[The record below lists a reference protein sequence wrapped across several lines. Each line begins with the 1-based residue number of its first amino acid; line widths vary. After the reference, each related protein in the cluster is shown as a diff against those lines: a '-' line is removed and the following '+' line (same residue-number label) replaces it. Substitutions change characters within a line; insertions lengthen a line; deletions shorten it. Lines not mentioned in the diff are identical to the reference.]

1 MFAIYFLSLI
11 LIYFKGKRRE
21 VHFLLNLFNKKPWC
35 SSFIFCREVYLVL
48 LNKIECTQEDN
59 CKIYMLDLYV
69 TCRNNVNLTLLVRI
83 YLSTYNTFKYL
94 KSKNVRLVLYEFNSS
109 PWDMGR
115 RDNSYKYNVRNRLSQ
130 QIPPYSRW

>member
-1 MFAIYFLSLI
+1 M
-11 LIYFKGKRRE
+11 
-21 VHFLLNLFNKKPWC
+21 
-35 SSFIFCREVYLVL
+35 YLVL

-115 RDNSYKYNVRNRLSQ
+115 RDNSNKYNVRNRLSQ